1 MPAGIRPDRQWV
13 SEQASYALCRLSAQP
28 PLDGSDLPTL
38 GSKMCSAAVAGQPC
52 AARHPVRY
60 SPPHCPGFSKTHTM
74 MGPQEDPGLSVR
86 ALQALFDITAAEAEG
101 GHHRTISVRWAGA
114 GVWAVCAQTS
124 LRRAAAL
131 RIMVL
136 ATWQQSRQRSHS
148 SHSAAFPLAHAAC
161 WRCTMRRCATCWL
174 PAKRRPSWM

>member
-1 MPAGIRPDRQWV
+1 MRCAPP
-13 SEQASYALCRLSAQP
+13 SALLAA
-28 PLDGSDLPTL
+28 PLP
-38 GSKMCSAAVAGQPC
+38 MVC
-52 AARHPVRY
+52 
-60 SPPHCPGFSKTHTM
+60 SKTHTM

-86 ALQALFDITAAEAEG
+86 ALQALFDITATEAEG

-124 LRRAAAL
+124 LRQAAAL

-136 ATWQQSRQRSHS
+136 ATRQQSRQRSHS
-148 SHSAAFPLAHAAC
+148 SHSAAFPLARAAC